1 MDLLAMYTPKNNAPL
16 DAMAKLCGFPGK
28 LGMDGS
34 QVYAQYLQGKTADI
48 QNYCETDVMNTYL
61 MYCRYQKMR
70 GGFTE
75 KEYDAEIELVH
86 ATLHDLVPHAP
97 HWQEYLNAWI

>member
-1 MDLLAMYTPKNNAPL
+1 
-16 DAMAKLCGFPGK
+16 
-28 LGMDGS
+28 
-34 QVYAQYLQGKTADI
+34 
-48 QNYCETDVMNTYL
+48 MNTYL

-97 HWQEYLNAWI
+97 HWQEYLNAWV

>member
-1 MDLLAMYTPKNNAPL
+1 
-16 DAMAKLCGFPGK
+16 
-28 LGMDGS
+28 
-34 QVYAQYLQGKTADI
+34 VYAQYLAGQTNDI

-75 KEYDAEIELVH
+75 KEYDAEIEFVQS
-86 ATLHDLVPHAP
+86 TLGELTPHAP
-97 HWQEYLNAWI
+97 HWQEYLAAWR